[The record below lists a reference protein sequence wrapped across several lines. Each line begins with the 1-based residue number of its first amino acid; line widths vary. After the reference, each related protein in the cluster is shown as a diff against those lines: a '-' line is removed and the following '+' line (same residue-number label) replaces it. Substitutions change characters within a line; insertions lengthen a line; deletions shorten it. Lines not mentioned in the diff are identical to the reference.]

1 MSKTESIL
9 DVYISGQLC
18 GYLTEHRYGM
28 ITFEYDRGYQGVPL
42 SLSMPLSLARY
53 DDRIVRP
60 FLMGLL
66 PDEPSTRTAIGAH
79 QGISGNNPF
88 RLLSIIGLD
97 CPGAVQVCAHQVAPS
112 SPNNAAG
119 FIEATESDMEA
130 KLASVK
136 QNAATAWTYGSETEG
151 HWSLAG
157 CQAKF
162 AMRLKGDRWYECTGS
177 AATTHI
183 VKPGVVGFDN
193 QALVEYLSM
202 KAAKAVGLPVA
213 NVAYRTFGSEPA
225 IVIERYDRVETP
237 AGEVVRIHQEDFCQ
251 AMSVSPETKYAEQGG
266 PSTPQI
272 IEMLKTTGSNA
283 RDNIYRF
290 ILFMFFNYLIGAT
303 DAHAKNHSIL
313 FVAPDDIRLAPLYDV
328 ATIAPYRNL
337 VPERRKPLR
346 AALSIGGENRFGR
359 LKPENIQKM
368 VDNCD
373 LDNWE
378 INARFLQDRFV
389 AMAELIPDALESV
402 LGEAEALCLPGIDEV
417 APPIRKEIG
426 NNCRRSLDAMS

>member
-28 ITFEYDRGYQGVPL
+28 ITFEYDRGYRGVPL

-162 AMRLKGDRWYECTGS
+162 AMRLKGNRWYECTGS

-303 DAHAKNHSIL
+303 DAHAKTIRFSSLRRTTYGSHPSTTSRPSRPIETLCPKGASPCGPRCRSVEKIDSEDLSLRIFRKWLITATSIIGKSMRVFFRTDSL
-313 FVAPDDIRLAPLYDV
+313 QW
-328 ATIAPYRNL
+328 
-337 VPERRKPLR
+337 
-346 AALSIGGENRFGR
+346 LS
-359 LKPENIQKM
+359 
-368 VDNCD
+368 
-373 LDNWE
+373 
-378 INARFLQDRFV
+378 
-389 AMAELIPDALESV
+389 
-402 LGEAEALCLPGIDEV
+402 
-417 APPIRKEIG
+417 
-426 NNCRRSLDAMS
+426 